1 MKGKREIFLVVTVVC
16 GACVMGFILLP
27 LVNMFTSSSW
37 QDLKVTV
44 QDKEVL
50 KSIWLSVYT
59 AGLAAIIS
67 FLGGTPFAYLLAR
80 KNFFGKKFIESV
92 IDLPMVI
99 PHPVVGIAILSIVG
113 RDYWFGQILSRIGIR
128 IMGSVLGIVVVLTF
142 VGIPFYIN
150 TAKDGFK
157 GVPSRLEKVSRSLGA
172 SMFSTFLWITFPL
185 SWRSMLVGIIMC
197 CARAISEFGAVVI
210 VAYHPM
216 VASVMIYERFEAYGL
231 AYSRPIAILL
241 TLVCLLLFLVLRVLS
256 VSKLR

>member
-37 QDLKVTV
+37 QNLKVTV

-157 GVPSRLEKVSRSLGA
+157 
-172 SMFSTFLWITFPL
+172 
-185 SWRSMLVGIIMC
+185 
-197 CARAISEFGAVVI
+197 AISEFGAVVI

-231 AYSRPIAILL
+231 AYSRPIAVLL